1 MNEMDDGNVLIAP
14 EEVRELFEEMVTLSE
29 DHGPD
34 VEAAVQAAADEPL
47 DAERATRLYT
57 RVITLLREHEAA
69 PQSDEDRAE
78 LAEQVRMEVADAVE
92 AALRPDPQA
101 ECKELKLTERNG
113 LKPREVVPTPTF
125 GGKPIQMTEGYVEV
139 EKLRLWRG
147 NHRLELQVA
156 EFKERNQGREPDDE
170 ELLKIMQ
177 GTIHLPSL
185 GKTDPFKLK
194 PLAQSIAR
202 KGVERPPI
210 VSYDGI
216 PKDGNRRIAAS
227 LLVLHGKDFTGEQK
241 ERARYIR
248 VWRVPKGT
256 TEDQFDAIM
265 VALNFESDYKERWP
279 EFIKARLVVEQFD
292 ARKQEHR
299 GRITTMDINRI
310 KKDLQK
316 RFALE
321 KVGEVT
327 RYINMVRWAEDFE
340 AYHVTEKDE
349 DPASVRY
356 KADEIFQWFYELDA
370 GKKGEKLTRE
380 QLDNDDELKTKV
392 YDMMFSLF
400 DSGVQVRNLHRVI
413 ADAEATRIL
422 DKAYEMIGEAPEDA
436 LDLVDEAIGL
446 AKRKSAKRRS
456 VGFDQFLKTVVDRL
470 GATPPDVWGH
480 VNPKLLIEV
489 RRVFQ
494 AALGS
499 IDGEVDA
506 KRAKGKPVD
515 E

>member
-1 MNEMDDGNVLIAP
+1 MDDGNALIAP
-14 EEVRELFEEMVTLSE
+14 DAVRELLEEALTLSE

-34 VEAAVQAAADEPL
+34 VEAAVRAAAEEPL
-47 DAERATRLYT
+47 DPERATRLYT
-57 RVITLLREHEAA
+57 RVITLLREYEAGTLSE
-69 PQSDEDRAE
+69 PERSE
-78 LAEQVRMEVADAVE
+78 LAEKVRSEVAGVVE
-92 AALRPDPQA
+92 AVSRPMA
-101 ECKELKLTERNG
+101 ETQELKLIERNG
-113 LKPREVVPTPTF
+113 LPLRAVVPTPTF
-125 GGKPIQMTEGYVEV
+125 GGKTIEMMEGHVEV

-156 EFKERNQGREPDDE
+156 EFRERNRGREPLDE

-185 GKTDPFKLK
+185 GKTDPFKLR

-210 VSYDGI
+210 VSYDGV

-227 LLVLHGKDFTGEQK
+227 LLVLHGKDFTDEQK

-248 VWRVPKGT
+248 IWRAPRGT

-265 VALNFESDYKERWP
+265 VALNFESDYKEKWP

-299 GRITTMDINRI
+299 GRITTADINRI
-310 KKDLQK
+310 KKDVQK

-321 KVGEVT
+321 QVGEVT

-340 AYHVTEKDE
+340 AYQVNEKDE
-349 DPASVRY
+349 DPAAVRY

-380 QLDNDDELKTKV
+380 QLDNDDELKAKV
-392 YDMMFSLF
+392 YDMMFSLL
-400 DSGVQVRNLHRVI
+400 DSGAQVRNLHKVV
-413 ADAEATRIL
+413 ADADAMRQL
-422 DKAYEMIGEAPEDA
+422 DKAYEMMADAPEDA
-436 LDLVDEAIGL
+436 LELVDEAIAL

-480 VNPKLLIEV
+480 VDAKLLIEV

-499 IDGEVDA
+499 IDGEVTA
-506 KRAKGKPVD
+506 KRAKGKSVN